1 MQFLTI
7 TLKRAGFGL
16 VLLLAVLVLCFLLM
30 HLAPGDIADT
40 IAQDAGG
47 LDPEA
52 MAQIRKDYGLDLP
65 LWQQMLKY
73 FSNVALR
80 DLGYSFYYNQPVT
93 TLIVEKLP
101 ATLLLVISAQV
112 VSIFLGVL
120 LGSLLGAAFS
130 YSLVVN
136 GLDFS
141 DSMGEGMSTSGVVM
155 ATHFYGAWDIPR
167 MITFAIACF
176 IVTFIAAIWP
186 AWKVSRLEPVKA
198 LRNQV

>member
-65 LWQQMLKY
+65 LWQQML
-73 FSNVALR
+73 NRQILR
-80 DLGYSFYYNQPVT
+80 HCWN
-93 TLIVEKLP
+93 I
-101 ATLLLVISAQV
+101 
-112 VSIFLGVL
+112 
-120 LGSLLGAAFS
+120 
-130 YSLVVN
+130 
-136 GLDFS
+136 
-141 DSMGEGMSTSGVVM
+141 
-155 ATHFYGAWDIPR
+155 
-167 MITFAIACF
+167 
-176 IVTFIAAIWP
+176 
-186 AWKVSRLEPVKA
+186 
-198 LRNQV
+198 